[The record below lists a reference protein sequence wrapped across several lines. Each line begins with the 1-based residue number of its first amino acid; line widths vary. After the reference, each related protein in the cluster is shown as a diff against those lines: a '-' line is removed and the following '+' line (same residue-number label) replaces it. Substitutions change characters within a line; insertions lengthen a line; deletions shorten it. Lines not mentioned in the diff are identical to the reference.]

1 MKIRVVHIIAAC
13 AGLFSL
19 VGCSFN
25 RTKVIPRGE
34 MAEIYA
40 EMLMADQWII
50 ENSRTRT
57 QADTSL
63 VYEPIFQRYGY
74 DTEDYRASVAHYMKD
89 PERYS
94 RILRETAE
102 ILDARIL
109 ELKEL
114 KRIEDRRKSIVPY
127 KIDRFRLYYVRSV
140 EGLWEHGDSVS
151 VEVDSLVPV
160 LEMHLHETSDTLY
173 EGLEMIIKT
182 DSLSVKDTL
191 LQVKDSIL
199 KVEDEILKTDEIK
212 SKDEVEKK
220 AVLKVLSEINLDS
233 LKRK

>member
-13 AGLFSL
+13 AVLFSL

-40 EMLMADQWII
+40 EMLMADQWIS

-173 EGLEMIIKT
+173 EGLGMIIKT

>member
-1 MKIRVVHIIAAC
+1 M
-13 AGLFSL
+13 LFSL
-19 VGCSFN
+19 AGCSFN

>member
-13 AGLFSL
+13 AVLFSL

-151 VEVDSLVPV
+151 VEADSLVPV

-182 DSLSVKDTL
+182 DSLAVKDTL
-191 LQVKDSIL
+191 LQVKDGIL
-199 KVEDEILKTDEIK
+199 RVEDEILKTDEIK

>member
-13 AGLFSL
+13 AVLFSL

-127 KIDRFRLYYVRSV
+127 KIDRFRLDYVRSV
-140 EGLWEHGDSVS
+140 DGLWEHGDSVS

-191 LQVKDSIL
+191 LQVKNSIL

>member
-13 AGLFSL
+13 AVRFSL

>member
-1 MKIRVVHIIAAC
+1 MKIRVVHISAAC
-13 AGLFSL
+13 AVLFSL
-19 VGCSFN
+19 AGCSFN

>member
-1 MKIRVVHIIAAC
+1 
-13 AGLFSL
+13 
-19 VGCSFN
+19 
-25 RTKVIPRGE
+25 
-34 MAEIYA
+34 
-40 EMLMADQWII
+40 MLMADQWII

>member
-1 MKIRVVHIIAAC
+1 MKIRVVHINAAC
-13 AGLFSL
+13 AVLFSL